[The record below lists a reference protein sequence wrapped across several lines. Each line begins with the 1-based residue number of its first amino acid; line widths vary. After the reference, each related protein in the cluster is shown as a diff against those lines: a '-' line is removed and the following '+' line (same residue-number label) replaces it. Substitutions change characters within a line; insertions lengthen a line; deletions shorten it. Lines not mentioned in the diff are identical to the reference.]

1 MIGSMVRS
9 LLKKYFGNIEKL
21 LEVSEGVPRK
31 TLYIGLTL
39 TLAGSLLD
47 GVGIGLMI
55 PFLKVLTNEGEPFQ
69 LPAMALTEGLNLWLS
84 QQDNVVLIGIF
95 AFTLIAS
102 LTLKAY
108 LFYTAQCLV
117 VLYQE
122 SFIAN
127 LRERLYQTYLDVP
140 IRFFDSAQMGKITST
155 MLNETINISVMFSFL
170 FSGITSILI
179 LLAYLTTL
187 FIVSWKLTV
196 IIIALIGIVG
206 LGLTSL
212 LKSIKESGHFF
223 LEANRD
229 MSAHVLD
236 TLTGIRIVKT
246 YGAEAFESGNFRVI
260 CRRVERLANE
270 IIRKQNLIDP
280 VTEWTTLVM
289 AMVILVASYAM
300 LVANGF
306 LSSAELLTF
315 MLVLIKL
322 IPVIKKINACGGYI
336 QGNLATVDKIVEGLE
351 LEDKYSVVNGNVP
364 FPGLKKGIVF
374 YDVRFSY
381 NDKDEVLRGFNLE
394 IPKGKTVAL
403 VGSSGAGKST
413 LASLVPRLYDI
424 SSGVIEID
432 GQDIRNFELASL
444 RQHIG
449 IVSQD
454 TYIFNNSIRD
464 NIAYGLKDVSDEQVM
479 EAARLANAHE
489 FISALPNGYNTKV
502 GDRGVQLSG
511 GQRQRVSI
519 ARAILRDPEILILDE
534 ATSALDSQSEHLVQD
549 AIERLRQN
557 RTVIVIAHRLSTI
570 RNADRIV
577 VLDQGQVVESGEHN
591 ELLRQK
597 GAYWSFHALQ
607 AMPTA

>member
-9 LLKKYFGNIEKL
+9 LLKKCFGNIGKL
-21 LEVSEGVPRK
+21 LEVGEGVPRK

-39 TLAGSLLD
+39 TLAASLFD
-47 GVGIGLMI
+47 GLGIGLMI
-55 PFLKVLTNEGEPFQ
+55 PFVKILINEGKPQ
-69 LPAMALTEGLNLWLS
+69 LPAMELTTGLNLWLS
-84 QQDNVVLIGIF
+84 QQDNVELIGLF

-108 LFYTAQCLV
+108 LFYMAGCLTQFY
-117 VLYQE
+117 LE
-122 SFIAN
+122 SYTAN
-127 LRERLYQTYLDVP
+127 LRERLYQTYLNTP

-155 MLNETINISVMFSFL
+155 MMTETINFSILLSFL
-170 FSGITSILI
+170 FSGITGILT

-187 FIVSWKLTV
+187 LLVSWKLTV
-196 IIIALIGIVG
+196 IIVVLIGLVG
-206 LGLTSL
+206 LGLTYL
-212 LKSIKESGHFF
+212 LQSIKKSGYAF
-223 LEANRD
+223 LEANQD
-229 MSAHVLD
+229 MSVHVLD
-236 TLTGIRIVKT
+236 TLSGIRIVKT
-246 YGAEAFESGNFRVI
+246 YGAEAFESRNFNVI

-270 IIRKQNLIDP
+270 IKRKQNLIDP
-280 VTEWTTLVM
+280 ATEWATLVM
-289 AMVILVASYAM
+289 AMVILVASYA
-300 LVANGF
+300 LLISNGF
-306 LSSAELLTF
+306 LSPAQLLIF
-315 MLVLIKL
+315 MFALIRL
-322 IPVIKKINACGGYI
+322 IPITKKINASRGYI
-336 QGNLATVDKIVEGLE
+336 HENLATLNKIAEGLE
-351 LEDKYSVVNGNVP
+351 LEDKYAVVSGNVP
-364 FPGLKKGIVF
+364 FTGLKKGIAF

-381 NDKDEVLRGFNLE
+381 NDRDEVLRGFNLE

-413 LASLVPRLYDI
+413 LASLIPRLYDI
-424 SSGVIEID
+424 SNGVIEID
-432 GQDIRNFELASL
+432 GQDIRNFELTSL
-444 RQHIG
+444 RHHIG

-464 NIAYGLKDVSDEQVM
+464 NIAYGLDVSDEQVM

-489 FISALPNGYNTKV
+489 FISTLPNGYKTKV

-534 ATSALDSQSEHLVQD
+534 ATSALDSQSEHFVQD